1 MANIDERPS
10 KIRKVGSTDN
20 ASASGDV
27 IPLNS
32 PSNDTIMELET
43 PITTQDTPTNPNS
56 NATESSTTIDANQPN
71 PLSKSQIKKRRKQE
85 EWEANKSKRAEFRR
99 IKRKEKQVRKA
110 AAHASGLL
118 PPPPPP
124 SSRRPI
130 QVPVAFLIDCDFE
143 SYMMEK
149 EIISLTAQVTRCY
162 SDNRTAV
169 YRGHM
174 GIAGWGGKM
183 KERFEGV
190 LAGNFNSW
198 KGVRFMEEGWLEA
211 AGVMDGIM
219 RGPEGGKLLGA
230 LATKNG
236 LEEYKK
242 PVKGPK
248 NLEGSRGESRESTQP
263 EIQEELKPSES
274 VPATSVAPETT
285 SISAAPETSE
295 VPKPSEPNSTTH
307 STTTSTNPPPS
318 IIYLT
323 SDSPNTLTTLIPNTT
338 YIIGGIV
345 DKNRHKGL
353 CYKRACDAGVATAK
367 LPIGE
372 YMTMQSRTVLTV
384 NHVMEIMIRWL
395 ETGDWGEAF
404 LNVIPKRKEA
414 KLRMK
419 ERDGE
424 GGGGNDED
432 EGHDEHDEDEN
443 ENENEKSGD
452 ESEDGEEGGVSLENE
467 KYVEEQQARA
477 ESAENDT
484 TIADAK

>member
-1 MANIDERPS
+1 MSDIDERPS

-32 PSNDTIMELET
+32 PSNDITMELET
-43 PITTQDTPTNPNS
+43 SITTQDTPTNINS
-56 NATESSTTIDANQPN
+56 NTTESSTIIDANQAN

-99 IKRKEKQVRKA
+99 IKRKEKQARKA

-118 PPPPPP
+118 PPPPPQ

-211 AGVMDGIM
+211 AGIMDGIM
-219 RGPEGGKLLGA
+219 KGPEGGKLLGA

-242 PVKGPK
+242 PVKGAR
-248 NLEGSRGESRESTQP
+248 NLEGQRGESRESTQP
-263 EIQEELKPSES
+263 EIEENLEPSES
-274 VPATSVAPETT
+274 VPATSVGPETT
-285 SISAAPETSE
+285 SIPAVSETSQ
-295 VPKPSEPNSTTH
+295 VPEPSEPNPTTL
-307 STTTSTNPPPS
+307 TNPPPS

-323 SDSPNTLTTLIPNTT
+323 SDSPNTLTTLTPNTT

-404 LNVIPKRKEA
+404 LKVIPKRKEA
-414 KLRMK
+414 KLRT
-419 ERDGE
+419 EGRDGNGEEGE
-424 GGGGNDED
+424 GGHDE
-432 EGHDEHDEDEN
+432 EHDEHDEN
-443 ENENEKSGD
+443 ENENSGD
-452 ESEDGEEGGVSLENE
+452 ESEDGEEGGVAVEAEQTGE
-467 KYVEEQQARA
+467 KKVSEQ
-477 ESAENDT
+477 SSKNDT
-484 TIADAK
+484 TIAGAK

>member
-1 MANIDERPS
+1 MSDIDERPS
-10 KIRKVGSTDN
+10 KIRKVGPTDN
-20 ASASGDV
+20 VSASGDV
-27 IPLNS
+27 IPLNF
-32 PSNDTIMELET
+32 PSNDTTMELET

-56 NATESSTTIDANQPN
+56 NTTESATTTDPNQPN

-99 IKRKEKQVRKA
+99 IKRKEKQARKA

-211 AGVMDGIM
+211 AGVMGGIM

-242 PVKGPK
+242 PAKGPK
-248 NLEGSRGESRESTQP
+248 NLEGSRGESKESTQP
-263 EIQEELKPSES
+263 KIEEELEPSNSIPASS
-274 VPATSVAPETT
+274 VVGPETT
-285 SISAAPETSE
+285 SIPAAPETSE
-295 VPKPSEPNSTTH
+295 VLKPSEPN
-307 STTTSTNPPPS
+307 TTTSTNPTPS

-323 SDSPNTLTTLIPNTT
+323 SDSPNTLTTLTPNTT

-353 CYKRACDAGVATAK
+353 CYKRACDAGIATAK

-395 ETGDWGEAF
+395 ETGDWGKAF
-404 LNVIPKRKEA
+404 LKVIPKRKEA

-419 ERDGE
+419 GKDGE
-424 GGGGNDED
+424 GEEGEDGD
-432 EGHDEHDEDEN
+432 EGHDEHDEN
-443 ENENEKSGD
+443 EDENEKSGD
-452 ESEDGEEGGVSLENE
+452 ESEDGEEGGVSLGDE
-467 KYVEEQQARA
+467 KEVEEQQAPA